1 MSSKN
6 RERRANYIRQI
17 DEAVE
22 EAHEVSEVIEETAV
36 NTEDQTLEISRQV
49 FELINGSDETEEV
62 IEEVVDEVEKTTEEV
77 VVDEIGSSLEEKIA
91 ALEKEISEYNLEEKE
106 FISQTASMVKPI
118 LEKEEISEITKNEL
132 LEHTLE
138 LQAKVDSYKEELSE
152 MNNDISN
159 NNRLLNIIIIILVC
173 ALAGVIGLVIYWLIS
188 GGII

>member
-1 MSSKN
+1 M
-6 RERRANYIRQI
+6 
-17 DEAVE
+17 
-22 EAHEVSEVIEETAV
+22 
-36 NTEDQTLEISRQV
+36 
-49 FELINGSDETEEV
+49 
-62 IEEVVDEVEKTTEEV
+62 
-77 VVDEIGSSLEEKIA
+77 
-91 ALEKEISEYNLEEKE
+91 EEKE